1 MLLVKTKSNSVEVL
15 ISKALINSY
24 TMHDQFVSV
33 KNVLREYNEMRN
45 KLKIL
50 KLLSLCNTL
59 YKITDLS
66 RASYVKNGVEAVVDN
81 DDILWLMKNL

>member
-1 MLLVKTKSNSVEVL
+1 
-15 ISKALINSY
+15 
-24 TMHDQFVSV
+24 MHDEFVSV

>member
-1 MLLVKTKSNSVEVL
+1 M
-15 ISKALINSY
+15 
-24 TMHDQFVSV
+24 
-33 KNVLREYNEMRN
+33 LREYNEMRN